1 MTPFQ
6 KEHDHE
12 SEGQRLN
19 VFCLER
25 TLYIFDEINSG
36 SVCEAIRWLDALEGR
51 SKKQPIEIILNSGG
65 GECYA
70 GLSLYDRIR
79 RLKCPNCIVGT
90 GICASMAYII
100 FLAGQ
105 NRYLMPNCILMNH
118 QMSSNQGG
126 RLEDL
131 KIEVEECKRIEK
143 VMVGIV
149 SERTGQTIKAIEKQ
163 ISKGSDY
170 ISPERAI
177 KEGIAHKIL
186 SY

>member
-1 MTPFQ
+1 MPFKKSEE
-6 KEHDHE
+6 KENF
-12 SEGQRLN
+12 SFNPNVYVLN
-19 VFCLER
+19 R
-25 TLYIFDEINSG
+25 TLYFFDEVSSG
-36 SVCEAIRWLDALEGR
+36 SVCEAIRWLDALEKQ
-51 SKKQPIEIILNSGG
+51 SKKQPIEIILCSGG

-70 GLSLYDRIR
+70 GLALYDRIR
-79 RLKCPNCIVGT
+79 RLKVPNYIVGT

-118 QMSSNQGG
+118 QISANQMG

-143 VMVGIV
+143 MMLQII
-149 SERTGQTIKAIEKQ
+149 SERTNQPIKLIEKQ

-170 ISPERAI
+170 ITPERAI
-177 KEGIAHKIL
+177 KEKIAHKIL
-186 SY
+186 N